1 MRMPIRHLVLGCALT
16 AALAPGL
23 SAQSAAFDP
32 SQSDEKAVG
41 IADQVLKTIGGET
54 FNKVRFLKFRHTK
67 LQGEEVREERVHI
80 WDRETRRSHLE
91 APTTRT
97 RKPVVV
103 ILDHQTGQGQ
113 ATIDGQ
119 PATGESGDKL
129 IADARKYF
137 NEDILWLVTPFRLKE
152 PGAKLRY
159 EGEKV
164 AGPVAYDMITASFED
179 SPDVK
184 YRFYVNRQ
192 TKMIDTLA
200 FVLKGRN
207 VTPVA
212 FDWADWTDVS
222 GMKFSLRK
230 SQPGG
235 EVQIVLDGVEVF
247 SDLPD
252 TVFTSPSPFDASSLT
267 AAAP

>member
-1 MRMPIRHLVLGCALT
+1 MRVPLRHLVLGFAL
-16 AALAPGL
+16 AAAVAPGL
-23 SAQSAAFDP
+23 SAQAAFDP
-32 SQSDEKAVG
+32 SLSDEKAVA
-41 IADQVLKTIGGET
+41 IADQVLKSIGNDA
-54 FNKVRFLKFRHTK
+54 FSKVRFLKFRYTK
-67 LQGEEVREERVHI
+67 VHGEEVVEERIHI
-80 WDRETRRSHLE
+80 WDRETKRSHLE
-91 APTTRT
+91 TFTTKT

-103 ILDHQTGQGQ
+103 IVDQTTGQGQ
-113 ATIDGQ
+113 ATLDGQ
-119 PATGESGDKL
+119 PLTGENGDKI
-129 IADARKYF
+129 IADAKKYF
-137 NEDILWLVTPFRLKE
+137 NEDALWLVTPFRLKE

-164 AGPVAYDMITASFED
+164 AGPVTYDMIVASFED
-179 SPDVK
+179 SPEVK
-184 YRFYVNRQ
+184 YKFYVNRQ
-192 TKMIDTLA
+192 TKVVDTLA

-235 EVQIVLDGVEVF
+235 EVQIVLDSIEVF
-247 SDLPD
+247 RELPE
-252 TVFTSPSPFDASSLT
+252 TVFTSPAPFDASSLA